1 MKPTTLTYF
10 LLFTIF
16 LIAQSPIAIAQQKSS
31 QKYLGQPAPTSTPA
45 LFAPGL
51 VSINGLTEFGSV
63 FSKDGNT
70 FYYAIE
76 PNGKAEIHSI
86 KFVNNAWSKPEV
98 VLLHDRYGYNDPFLS
113 PDEKRLYFISTRAL
127 DGKSDPKDY
136 DIWYVERKGNSW
148 SEPINA
154 GDQINSPRN
163 EYYMSFTKT
172 GTMYFS
178 SNRNTE
184 EHSNDYN
191 VYSSKSINGKFQA
204 PIKLSNAINSDA
216 YEADVFVA
224 PDESYLI
231 FSAEKPGGYGRGDL
245 YISFSNAN
253 GTWTDAKNVGKE
265 INGRRS
271 EYCPFVTADG
281 KYFFYTKEN
290 DIYWVDT
297 SFIEKLR

>member
-1 MKPTTLTYF
+1 MKPTILVIAF
-10 LLFTIF
+10 ALFT
-16 LIAQSPIAIAQQKSS
+16 LQSQTTLG
-31 QKYLGQPAPTSTPA
+31 QKYLGQPVPTSIPA

-51 VSINGLTEFGSV
+51 VSTNGRTEFGSV

-76 PNGKAEIHSI
+76 PNGKAEIYTSR
-86 KFVNNAWSKPEV
+86 FVNNTWTKPEV
-98 VLLHDRYGYNDPFLS
+98 VLVHEKYGYNDPFLS

-127 DGKSDPKDY
+127 DGKGDPKDY
-136 DIWYVERKGNSW
+136 DIWYVEKKGNGW

-154 GDQINSPRN
+154 GNKINSIRN

-178 SNRNTE
+178 SNRDTE
-184 EHSNDYN
+184 ENSNDYN
-191 VYSSKSINGKFQA
+191 VYSSKSIKGEFQT
-204 PIKLSNAINSDA
+204 PVKLSSAINSDA

-224 PDESYLI
+224 PDESYII
-231 FSAEKPGGYGRGDL
+231 FSAERPTDSFGRGDL
-245 YISFSNAN
+245 YISYRNAN
-253 GTWTDAKNVGKE
+253 GTWTNAKNVGKE
-265 INGRRS
+265 INGARS
-271 EYCPFVTADG
+271 EYCPFVTPDG

-297 SFIEKLR
+297 SFIEKLKK

>member
-1 MKPTTLTYF
+1 MKQ
-10 LLFTIF
+10 LLFTCTLAF
-16 LIAQSPIAIAQQKSS
+16 SVSFSGQAQQKTTR
-31 QKYLGQPAPTSTPA
+31 YLGQAVPTSVPE

-51 VSINGLTEFGSV
+51 VSTNGRTEFGSV

-76 PNGKAEIHSI
+76 PNGKAEIYSI
-86 KFVNNAWSKPEV
+86 KFVNNVWSKPEV
-98 VLLHDRYGYNDPFLS
+98 VLTHDKYGYNDPFLS

-127 DGKSDPKDY
+127 DGKGDLKDY
-136 DIWYVERKGNSW
+136 DIWYIEKKGDGW

-154 GDQINSPRN
+154 GDKINSPRN

-178 SNRNTE
+178 SDRDTE

-191 VYSSKSINGKFQA
+191 VYSSKNVNGEFQT
-204 PIKLSNAINSDA
+204 PVKLSNAINSDT

-231 FSAEKPGGYGRGDL
+231 FSAEKPGGHGSGDL
-245 YISFSNAN
+245 YISFRNTN
-253 GTWTDAKNVGKE
+253 GTWADAKNVGKE
-265 INGRRS
+265 INAKRS

-290 DIYWVDT
+290 DIYWVNT
-297 SFIEKLR
+297 SFIEEMKRK

>member
-1 MKPTTLTYF
+1 MKP
-10 LLFTIF
+10 
-16 LIAQSPIAIAQQKSS
+16 AIACSLLTVTFLSAPGPMATGQVTS
-31 QKYLGQPAPTSTPA
+31 QKYLGQPTPASTPA
-45 LFAPGL
+45 VFAPGL
-51 VSINGLTEFGSV
+51 VSTNGLTEFGSV

-86 KFVNNAWSKPEV
+86 KLVNHVWSKPEV
-98 VLLHDRYGYNDPFLS
+98 VLIHEKYGYNDPFLS

-127 DGKSDPKDY
+127 DGQGDPKDY
-136 DIWYVERKGNSW
+136 DIWYVERKGNGW
-148 SEPINA
+148 SEPIHA
-154 GDQINSPRN
+154 GDKINSTRN
-163 EYYMSFTKT
+163 EYYMSFTQT

-178 SNRNTE
+178 SNRNTA
-184 EHSNDYN
+184 EHTNDYN
-191 VYSSKSINGKFQA
+191 IYYSKSINGEFQT
-204 PIKLSNAINSDA
+204 PVKLSNAINSDA

-245 YISFSNAN
+245 YISFRNAD
-253 GTWTDAKNVGKE
+253 GTWTRAKNAGNE
-265 INGRRS
+265 INGLRS

-290 DIYWVDT
+290 DIWWVDT
-297 SFIEKLR
+297 GFIEKLR

>member
-1 MKPTTLTYF
+1 MKQ
-10 LLFTIF
+10 LLFTCTLALSVSF
-16 LIAQSPIAIAQQKSS
+16 FGQAQQKANR
-31 QKYLGQPAPTSTPA
+31 YLGQPLPTSAPA

-51 VSINGLTEFGSV
+51 VSTNGLTEFGSV

-98 VLLHDRYGYNDPFLS
+98 ILIHEKYGYNDPFLS

-127 DGKSDPKDY
+127 DGKGNPKDY
-136 DIWYVERKGNSW
+136 DIWYVERKGNGW

-154 GDQINSPRN
+154 GDKINSPKN

-184 EHSNDYN
+184 ERSNDYN
-191 VYSSKSINGKFQA
+191 VYSSKSSNGEFQT
-204 PIKLSNAINSDA
+204 PVKLNNAINSDA

-231 FSAEKPGGYGRGDL
+231 FSAEKPGGYGSGDL
-245 YISFSNAN
+245 YISFRNTN
-253 GTWTDAKNVGKE
+253 GTWTDARNVGKE
-265 INGRRS
+265 INGGRS

>member
-1 MKPTTLTYF
+1 MKPAITTL
-10 LLFTIF
+10 LLIIF
-16 LIAQSPIAIAQQKSS
+16 LIIQSPLAIGQKTS
-31 QKYLGQPAPTSTPA
+31 QKYLGLPLPGSTPA

-51 VSINGLTEFGSV
+51 VSTKGLTEFGSV

-98 VLLHDRYGYNDPFLS
+98 VLVNEKYGYNDPFLS

-127 DGKSDPKDY
+127 DGKGDPKDY
-136 DIWYVERKGNSW
+136 DIWYVERKGNGW
-148 SEPINA
+148 SEPINV
-154 GDQINSPRN
+154 GDKINSSKN
-163 EYYMSFTKT
+163 EYYMSFTKN

-178 SNRNTE
+178 SNKEDKDN
-184 EHSNDYN
+184 SNNYDI
-191 VYSSKSINGKFQA
+191 YSSKNINGEFQT
-204 PIKLSNAINSDA
+204 PVKLSDAINSSA

-245 YISFSNAN
+245 YISFRNAD
-253 GTWTDAKNVGKE
+253 GTWTNAKNAGKE
-265 INGRRS
+265 INAERS

-281 KYFFYTKEN
+281 KYFFYTKGN
-290 DIYWVDT
+290 DIWWVDT